1 MQKHLLRDCE
11 GFQIKDNKYTIQLW
25 DENGH
30 NRVDGLDAIYL
41 YSSRFQMSAAM
52 HVCDGND
59 LDDCNVS
66 TYVLLTVQKRV
77 SVIVTL
83 SGQNTLSA
91 RIYPKL
97 VVYPRGGM
105 YPQ

>member
-83 SGQNTLSA
+83 SVQN
-91 RIYPKL
+91 
-97 VVYPRGGM
+97 
-105 YPQ
+105 